1 MGTAKI
7 RLALTPTESEGDD
20 RRWLLNVDGGHAGQL
35 RAVREDDRVTLEVFV
50 VPEQR
55 GRGVGRS
62 AVGRIMGLAP
72 WGDEVTYHLLPRDG
86 AGEAVAQATGFTP
99 ERAEDDASVRWSRE
113 APKARGGR
121 DDVTRFLDTEGRI
134 ERYPVRMSER
144 RALLGYIA
152 ERALPRGVVV
162 DEEGI
167 NARLLPYAPGG
178 DVAVLRRYLVDHA
191 LMERTPTGSEYARTE
206 R

>member
-72 WGDEVTYHLLPRDG
+72 L
-86 AGEAVAQATGFTP
+86 GE
-99 ERAEDDASVRWSRE
+99 
-113 APKARGGR
+113 
-121 DDVTRFLDTEGRI
+121 
-134 ERYPVRMSER
+134 
-144 RALLGYIA
+144 
-152 ERALPRGVVV
+152 
-162 DEEGI
+162 
-167 NARLLPYAPGG
+167 
-178 DVAVLRRYLVDHA
+178 
-191 LMERTPTGSEYARTE
+191 
-206 R
+206 